1 MSGWRNVRSWWCV
14 VLVLLASS
22 ATSAHAEELIPQA
35 KVDAIVKPL
44 VDGGWIKGLAIG
56 FVTDKG
62 QQTLGYGAIS
72 DTNPAAPTPET
83 LFEIGS
89 ITKTFTG
96 IILAQMVEEG
106 TVKLDDRA
114 QALLGMTLMV
124 PVNKERPIT
133 LVDLATHSSGLP
145 RMPSNFSP
153 KDPQNPYADY
163 TVAQM
168 GQFLMRHK
176 LQRKPGEKS
185 EYSNLGMGLLGHI
198 LQLKSGYDY
207 ESLVEKVI
215 TGPLEM
221 THTRITLDEDDLARL
236 AQGHDSD
243 GQPAKNWDLPTLAGA
258 GAIRSTSGD
267 MLKYVA
273 ANVGLR
279 PSKLDKAIAL
289 SQQVHFKNPDD
300 AGGDVGLGWQLQRVN
315 KLVWH
320 NGGTGGYSSFIGMQP
335 EKKIGVVVL
344 GNSSSDYVTQLGF
357 RLVKLLGGD
366 EVKPFSLPTNIKLA
380 QEKLE
385 PLVGKYRMSP
395 IVVAEVTR
403 EGDQLFIQ
411 LTGQPRIGIYPTS
424 DTNFY
429 CRPVDAK
436 FDFEADDSGKF
447 TKMVIHQNG
456 LDIPCTRMEA
466 DAQGGKESS
475 ADEPKEKTPAGS

>member
-1 MSGWRNVRSWWCV
+1 MSGLRNVRAWWCV
-14 VLVLLASS
+14 VLLLVIAP
-22 ATSAHAEELIPQA
+22 AVQAEELVPQA
-35 KVDAIVKPL
+35 KVDEIVKPL
-44 VDGGWIKGLAIG
+44 VEGGWIKGLAIG
-56 FVTDKG
+56 LISDKG
-62 QQTLGYGAIS
+62 EQTLGYGAIS
-72 DTNPAAPTPET
+72 DKNPSPPTPET
-83 LFEIGS
+83 VFEIGS

-106 TVKLDDRA
+106 AVNLDDKA
-114 QALLGMTLMV
+114 QQHLGMTLLV

-133 LVDLATHSSGLP
+133 LVDLATHSSALP
-145 RMPSNFSP
+145 RMPSNFAP
-153 KDPQNPYADY
+153 QDPENPYADY
-163 TVAQM
+163 SVAQM

-207 ESLVEKVI
+207 ESLMEKVI
-215 TGPLEM
+215 TGPLSM
-221 THTRITLDEDDLARL
+221 TQTRITLDEDDLARL

-243 GQPAKNWDLPTLAGA
+243 GQPAKNWDIPTLAGA
-258 GAIRSTSGD
+258 GAIRSTSRD

-273 ANVGLR
+273 ANLGLKQ
-279 PSKLDKAIAL
+279 SKLDKAIAL
-289 SQQVHFKNPDD
+289 SQQIHFQNPENE
-300 AGGDVGLGWQLQRVN
+300 GGDVGLGWQLQRAN
-315 KLVWH
+315 KIVWH

-344 GNSSSDYVTQLGF
+344 GSSSSDYVTQLGF
-357 RLVKLLGGD
+357 RLLKLLGGD
-366 EVKPFSLPTNIKLA
+366 EVKPFSLPKTMKLPA
-380 QEKLE
+380 EKLE

-395 IVVAEVTR
+395 AVVAEVTSK
-403 EGDQLFIQ
+403 GDQLFVQ

-424 DTNFY
+424 ETNFY

-466 DAQGGKESS
+466 DDKDANETS
-475 ADEPKEKTPAGS
+475 ADDKKEKTSAG

>member
-1 MSGWRNVRSWWCV
+1 MGGLRNVRAWWCV
-14 VLVLLASS
+14 LLCLALAS
-22 ATSAHAEELIPQA
+22 TSGAEELIPQA
-35 KVDAIVKPL
+35 KVDEIVKPL

-56 FVTDKG
+56 FVSDKG
-62 QQTLGYGAIS
+62 EQTLGYGAIS
-72 DTNPAAPTPET
+72 DSDPSPPTPET
-83 LFEIGS
+83 VFEIGS
-89 ITKTFTG
+89 VTKTFTG
-96 IILAQMVEEG
+96 IILAQMVEDG
-106 TVKLDDRA
+106 AVKLDDKA
-114 QALLGMTLMV
+114 QQHLGMTLMV
-124 PVNKERPIT
+124 PINKERPIT

-153 KDPQNPYADY
+153 KDPENPYADY

-185 EYSNLGMGLLGHI
+185 DYSNLGMGLLGHI

-207 ESLVEKVI
+207 ESLLEKVI

-221 THTRITLDEDDLARL
+221 THTRITLDEDDLKRL

-243 GQPAKNWDLPTLAGA
+243 GQPAKNWDIPTLAGA

-273 ANVGLR
+273 ANLGLR

-289 SQQVHFKNPDD
+289 SHQIHFQNPEND
-300 AGGDVGLGWQLQRVN
+300 GGDVGLGWQLQRAN
-315 KLVWH
+315 KVVWH

-344 GNSSSDYVTQLGF
+344 GSSSSDYVTQMGF
-357 RLVKLLGGD
+357 RLLKLLGGD
-366 EVKPFSLPTNIKLA
+366 EVKPFSLPTSTKLPA
-380 QEKLE
+380 EKLT

-395 IVVAEVTR
+395 AIIAEVTNK
-403 EGDQLFIQ
+403 GDQLFVQ
-411 LTGQPRIGIYPTS
+411 LTGQQRIGLYPT
-424 DTNFY
+424 DETHFY

-436 FDFEADDSGKF
+436 FDFEADASGQF

-456 LDIPCTRMEA
+456 LDIPCKRMEA
-466 DAQGGKESS
+466 DEKEAAAEDSK
-475 ADEPKEKTPAGS
+475 KEAAAK